1 MTIKELDPQIVW
13 KNFYA
18 LTQIP
23 RPSKHEELAVEYMY
37 NWGKEHGLETIKD
50 EVGNIIIRKP
60 ATPGC
65 ENMKGVIL
73 QGHIDMVPQK
83 NNDTVHDFE
92 KDPIQ
97 PWIDGEWVKA
107 KGTTLGADNGLGLAM
122 AMAVLES
129 TDLKHGPIELLCTID
144 EETGM
149 TGAMALKPGVL
160 EGDILINLDSE
171 TEGELYVGCA
181 GGLDASAAATYVPAE
196 APEAHECWSLAVKGF
211 KGGHSGMDIILCR
224 GNANKIAARVLY
236 ALMTKAD
243 VKLLDLEG
251 GTLRNAIP
259 REAFATVYVP
269 EAKVAEAQKVFA
281 EVSAAIKA
289 EYAGTD
295 PDAEFIFKPY
305 ECAEGECCC
314 HGDECKYVPE
324 ADALRFVRAILACPD
339 GVERMSSEMAG
350 LVETSNNLAMVKI
363 EGGEFSVKT
372 LMRSSVDTAKDALAQ
387 KFESVFAL
395 AGVET
400 SFAGGY
406 SGWAPNPDSAILA
419 TMKKVYN
426 DLYGKEPAVMAIHA
440 GLECGILSGAYPNW
454 DMVSC
459 GPTLMSPHSPDE
471 RANIPSVAKCWEFLK
486 AVLENIPVK

>member
-13 KNFYA
+13 KNFYE

-23 RPSKHEELAVEYMY
+23 RPSKKEAQAVEYMY
-37 NWGKEHGLETIKD
+37 NWGKSHGLETIKD

-60 ATPGC
+60 ATPGY
-65 ENMKGVIL
+65 EHLKGVIL

-83 NNDTVHDFE
+83 NADTVHDFE
-92 KDPIQ
+92 KDPIRT
-97 PWIDGEWVKA
+97 WIDGEWVKA
-107 KGTTLGADNGLGLAM
+107 EGTTLGADNGLGVAM
-122 AMAVLES
+122 GMAVLES
-129 TDLKHGPIELLCTID
+129 EDLKHGPVELLVTVD

-149 TGAMALKPGVL
+149 TGANALKPGL
-160 EGDILINLDSE
+160 LQGDILINLDSE

-181 GGLDASAAATYVPAE
+181 GGLDATASASYVPAE
-196 APEAHECWSLAVKGF
+196 YDKDWLCYSLAVKGF

-224 GNANKIAARVLY
+224 GNANKIAARIL
-236 ALMTKAD
+236 LELLTKAD

-269 EAKVAEAQKVFA
+269 KDRLADAEKVFA

-289 EYAGTD
+289 EYTGTD

-314 HGDECKYVPE
+314 GGDGCRYVPQ
-324 ADALRFVRAILACPD
+324 ADAVRFVRAIIACPD
-339 GVERMSSEMAG
+339 GVERMSSEMPG
-350 LVETSNNLAMVKI
+350 LVETSNNLAMVRI
-363 EGGEFSVKT
+363 EGGQFSVKT

-387 KFESVFAL
+387 KFEAVFAL
-395 AGVET
+395 AGIET

-419 TMKKVYN
+419 TMKRVYL

-440 GLECGILSGAYPNW
+440 GLECGILSGAYPHW

-459 GPTLMSPHSPDE
+459 GPTLLSPHSPDE
-471 RANIPSVAKCWEFLK
+471 RANIPSVAKCWDFLK
-486 AVLENIPVK
+486 AVLENIPAK

>member
-97 PWIDGEWVKA
+97 TWIDGEWVKA

-129 TDLKHGPIELLCTID
+129 SDLKHGPIELLCTID

-181 GGLDASAAATYVPAE
+181 GGLDASASATYVPAE

-236 ALMTKAD
+236 ALMTQAD

-269 EAKVAEAQKVFA
+269 AAKVAEAQKVFA

-295 PDAEFIFKPY
+295 PDSEFIFKPY

-314 HGDECKYVPE
+314 HGDECKCVPE
-324 ADALRFVRAILACPD
+324 ADAIRFVRAILACPD

-363 EGGEFSVKT
+363 EAGEFSVKT
-372 LMRSSVDTAKDALAQ
+372 LMRSSVDSAKEALAA

-395 AGVET
+395 AGIET

-426 DLYGKEPAVMAIHA
+426 DLYGKKPAVMAIHA
-440 GLECGILSGAYPNW
+440 GLECGILSGAYPHW

-471 RANIPSVAKCWEFLK
+471 RANIPSVAKCWEFLQ
-486 AVLENIPVK
+486 AVLANIPVK

>member
-97 PWIDGEWVKA
+97 TWIDGEWVKA

-129 TDLKHGPIELLCTID
+129 SDLKHGPIELLCTID

-181 GGLDASAAATYVPAE
+181 GGLDASASATYVPAE

-236 ALMTKAD
+236 ALMTQAD

-269 EAKVAEAQKVFA
+269 AAKVAEAQKVFA

-295 PDAEFIFKPY
+295 PDSEFIFKPY

-324 ADALRFVRAILACPD
+324 ADAIRFVRAILACPD

-363 EGGEFSVKT
+363 EAGEFSVKT
-372 LMRSSVDTAKDALAQ
+372 LMRSSVDSAKEALAA

-395 AGVET
+395 AGIET

-426 DLYGKEPAVMAIHA
+426 DLYGKKPAVMAIHA
-440 GLECGILSGAYPNW
+440 GLECGILSGAYPHW

-471 RANIPSVAKCWEFLK
+471 RANIPSVAKCWEFLQ
-486 AVLENIPVK
+486 AVLANIPVK

>member
-13 KNFYA
+13 KNFYE

-37 NWGKEHGLETIKD
+37 NWGKSHGLETIKD
-50 EVGNIIIRKP
+50 EIGNIVIRKP
-60 ATPGC
+60 AAPGC

-83 NNDTVHDFE
+83 NNDTIHDFE
-92 KDPIQ
+92 KDPIHT
-97 PWIDGEWVKA
+97 WIDGEWVKA
-107 KGTTLGADNGLGLAM
+107 KGTTLGADNGLGVAM
-122 AMAVLES
+122 GMAVLES
-129 TDLKHGPIELLCTID
+129 DNLKHGPIELLVTVD

-149 TGAMALKPGVL
+149 TGANALKPGL
-160 EGDILINLDSE
+160 LQGDILINLDSE

-181 GGLDASAAATYVPAE
+181 GGLDASAYDTYVPAE
-196 APEAHECWSLAVKGF
+196 APEGHECWSLAVKGF
-211 KGGHSGMDIILCR
+211 KGGHSGMDIILYR
-224 GNANKIAARVLY
+224 GNANKVAARVLY
-236 ALMTKAD
+236 ALMTEAD

-269 EAKVAEAQKVFA
+269 AARVDDAKKVFDRVAA
-281 EVSAAIKA
+281 EVKA

-295 PDAEFIFKPY
+295 PDSEFIFKPY
-305 ECAEGECCC
+305 ECAEGECCS
-314 HGDECKYVPE
+314 HGDECKYVPDE
-324 ADALRFVRAILACPD
+324 DALRFIRAIIACPD

-363 EGGEFSVKT
+363 EAGEFSVKT
-372 LMRSSVDTAKDALAQ
+372 LMRSSVDTAKEALAQ
-387 KFESVFAL
+387 KFEAVFSL
-395 AGVET
+395 AGIKV

-419 TMKKVYN
+419 TMKRVYN

-440 GLECGILSGAYPNW
+440 GLECGILSGAYPHW

-471 RANIPSVAKCWEFLK
+471 RANIPSVAKCWDFLK

>member
-1 MTIKELDPQIVW
+1 MSIKELDPQIVW

-73 QGHIDMVPQK
+73 QGHVDMVPQK
-83 NNDTVHDFE
+83 NADTVHDFL

-97 PWIDGEWVKA
+97 TWIDGEWVKA

-129 TDLKHGPIELLCTID
+129 SDIKHGPIELLCTID

-149 TGAMALKPGVL
+149 TGAMALKPGIL
-160 EGDILINLDSE
+160 QGDILINLDSE

-181 GGLDASAAATYVPAE
+181 GGLDASATATYVPAE
-196 APEAHECWSLAVKGF
+196 APEAHGCWSLTVKGF

-224 GNANKIAARVLY
+224 GNANKLAARIIY
-236 ALMTKAD
+236 ELMTKAD

-295 PDAEFIFKPY
+295 PDSEFIFKPY

-324 ADALRFVRAILACPD
+324 ADAFRFIRAILACPD
-339 GVERMSSEMAG
+339 GVERMSSEMPG

-363 EGGEFSVKT
+363 EAGEFSVKT

-387 KFESVFAL
+387 KFEAIFSL
-395 AGVET
+395 AGIET

-440 GLECGILSGAYPNW
+440 GLECGILSGAYPHW

-486 AVLENIPVK
+486 AVLANIPVK

>member
-1 MTIKELDPQIVW
+1 MTIKELDPQVVW

-97 PWIDGEWVKA
+97 TWIDGEWVKA

-129 TDLKHGPIELLCTID
+129 SDLKHGPVELLCTID

-160 EGDILINLDSE
+160 NGDILINLDSE

-181 GGLDASAAATYVPAE
+181 GGLDASASATYVPAE
-196 APEAHECWSLAVKGF
+196 PQEGWQCWSLVVKGF
-211 KGGHSGMDIILCR
+211 KGGHSGMDIILYR
-224 GNANKIAARVLY
+224 GNANKLAARILY
-236 ALMTKAD
+236 ALMTEAD

-269 EAKVAEAQKVFA
+269 ESKVAEAQKVFERVAA
-281 EVSAAIKA
+281 EIKA

-295 PDAEFIFKPY
+295 PDSEFLFHPY
-305 ECAEGECCC
+305 ECSEGECCG
-314 HGDECKYVPE
+314 GDECKYVPE

-363 EGGEFSVKT
+363 EAGEFSVKT

-387 KFESVFAL
+387 KFEAIFSL
-395 AGVET
+395 AGIET

-419 TMKKVYN
+419 TMKQVYN

-440 GLECGILSGAYPNW
+440 GLECGILSGAYPHW

-486 AVLENIPVK
+486 AVLENIPNK

>member
-1 MTIKELDPQIVW
+1 MKNLKPQGLW
-13 KNFYA
+13 NNFYD

-23 RPSKHEELAVEYMY
+23 RPSGKKEEISAFLANY
-37 NWGKEHGLETIKD
+37 GRSLGLETIVD
-50 EVGNIIIRKP
+50 GIGNVIIRKP
-60 ATPGC
+60 ASPGY
-65 ENMKGVIL
+65 ENHPGVIL
-73 QGHIDMVPQK
+73 QGHMDMVPQK
-83 NNDTVHDFE
+83 NNDTVFDFE
-92 KDPIQ
+92 KDPIEAY
-97 PWIDGEWVKA
+97 IDGEWVTA

-129 TDLKHGPIELLCTID
+129 NDIKHGPIELLCTID

-160 EGDILINLDSE
+160 QGEILINLDSE

-181 GGLDASAAATYVPAE
+181 GGLDASATAAYVPAE
-196 APEAHECWSLAVKGF
+196 APEAHECWSLTVKGF

-224 GNANKIAARVLY
+224 GNANKLAARIIY
-236 ALMTKAD
+236 ELMTKAD

-295 PDAEFIFKPY
+295 PDSEFIFKPY

-339 GVERMSSEMAG
+339 GVERMSSEMPG

-363 EGGEFSVKT
+363 EAGEFSVKT
-372 LMRSSVDTAKDALAQ
+372 LMRSSVDTAKDALTA
-387 KFESVFAL
+387 KFESVFGL
-395 AGVET
+395 AGIET

-440 GLECGILSGAYPNW
+440 GLECGILSGAYPHW

-486 AVLENIPVK
+486 AVLANIPVK

>member
-1 MTIKELDPQIVW
+1 MIRNLDPQIVW
-13 KNFYA
+13 KNFYE
-18 LTQIP
+18 LTRIP

-37 NWGKEHGLETIKD
+37 NWGVSHGLETIKD

-83 NNDTVHDFE
+83 NADTVHDFE
-92 KDPIQ
+92 KDPIETYV
-97 PWIDGEWVKA
+97 DGDWVKA

-129 TDLKHGPIELLCTID
+129 SDIKHGPVELLCTID

-160 EGDILINLDSE
+160 QGEILINLDSE

-181 GGLDASAAATYVPAE
+181 GGLDASASATYVPAE
-196 APEAHECWSLAVKGF
+196 YDKSWECWSLAVKGF
-211 KGGHSGMDIILCR
+211 KGGHSGMDIILYR
-224 GNANKIAARVLY
+224 GNANKLAARVLL
-236 ALMTKAD
+236 ALMTEAD
-243 VKLLDLEG
+243 VKLLDFEG

-269 EAKVAEAQKVFA
+269 ADKVEAAKAVFERVAAQ
-281 EVSAAIKA
+281 IKA

-295 PDAEFIFKPY
+295 PDSEFIFKPY
-305 ECAEGECCC
+305 ECSEGECCG
-314 HGDECKYVPE
+314 GDECKYVPE
-324 ADALRFVRAILACPD
+324 ADALRFVRAIIACPD

-372 LMRSSVDTAKDALAQ
+372 LMRSSVDTAKDALAA
-387 KFESVFAL
+387 KFEAIFAL
-395 AGVET
+395 AGIET
-400 SFAGGY
+400 SFSGGY
-406 SGWAPNPDSAILA
+406 SGWAPNPDSSILA
-419 TMKKVYN
+419 TMKKVYM
-426 DLYGKEPAVMAIHA
+426 DMYGVEPAVMAIHA
-440 GLECGILSGAYPNW
+440 GLECGILSGAYPHW

-486 AVLENIPVK
+486 AVLGQIPAK

>member
-1 MTIKELDPQIVW
+1 MIRNLDPQIVW

-37 NWGKEHGLETIKD
+37 NWGVSHGLETIKD

-65 ENMKGVIL
+65 EHMKGVIL

-83 NNDTVHDFE
+83 NADTVHDFE

-97 PWIDGEWVKA
+97 TYIDGDWVKA

-129 TDLKHGPIELLCTID
+129 SDIKHGPVELLCTID

-160 EGDILINLDSE
+160 QGEILINLDSE

-181 GGLDASAAATYVPAE
+181 GGLDASASATYVPAE
-196 APEAHECWSLAVKGF
+196 YDKSWECWSLAVKGF
-211 KGGHSGMDIILCR
+211 KGGHSGMDIILYR
-224 GNANKIAARVLY
+224 GNANKLAARVLL
-236 ALMTKAD
+236 ALMTEAD
-243 VKLLDLEG
+243 VKLLDFEG

-269 EAKVAEAQKVFA
+269 ADKVEAAKAVFERVAAH
-281 EVSAAIKA
+281 IKA

-295 PDAEFIFKPY
+295 PDSEFIFKPY
-305 ECAEGECCC
+305 ECSEGECCG
-314 HGDECKYVPE
+314 GDECKYVPE
-324 ADALRFVRAILACPD
+324 ADAFRFIRAIIACPD

-372 LMRSSVDTAKDALAQ
+372 LMRSSVDTAKDALAA
-387 KFESVFAL
+387 KFEAIFAL
-395 AGVET
+395 AGIET

-406 SGWAPNPDSAILA
+406 SGWAPNPDSSILA
-419 TMKKVYN
+419 TMKKVYM
-426 DLYGKEPAVMAIHA
+426 DMYGVEPAVMAIHA
-440 GLECGILSGAYPNW
+440 GLECGILSGAYPHW

-486 AVLENIPVK
+486 AVLANIPAKS